1 MESEFVEI
9 HEFEYSYAN
18 FAFSNVRPSSIFPK
32 SKDTSLKDNSIRA
45 ERVALYKQRLDNNQD
60 IWTGN
65 PLPFDVNKL
74 K

>member
-1 MESEFVEI
+1 MESEFIEI
-9 HEFEYSYAN
+9 HECEYSYAN
-18 FAFSNVRPSSIFPK
+18 FAFSNVRPSSIFLK
-32 SKDTSLKDNSIRA
+32 SKNTELKDNSIRA

-65 PLPFDVNKL
+65 PLPFDVSKL

>member
-1 MESEFVEI
+1 MDSEFIEVNEC
-9 HEFEYSYAN
+9 EYSYTN
-18 FAFSNVRPSSIFPK
+18 FEFSNIRPSSIFPK
-32 SKDTSLKDNSIRA
+32 FKNTELKEISIRA

-65 PLPFDVNKL
+65 PLPFDVSKL